1 MTTTLYIGNKS
12 FSSWSFRPWLCAKY
26 IGLDFSEVQI
36 ALRTENTTA
45 EINKISASNKVPC
58 LHHNNLIIWDSLAI
72 CEYLNEI
79 APEKNLWPQDQK
91 QRAQAR
97 SICAEMHSGF
107 PNLRSEL
114 SMDMKKKIIHEPT
127 PATQKEINRILE
139 IWKNCLKQS
148 KGKFLFGNFSIA
160 DAFFAPVVSRFISY
174 GIDVGNL
181 EEYLETISNLPF
193 YKEWKIAAQKEQYV

>member
-36 ALRTENTTA
+36 ALRTENTNA

-91 QRAQAR
+91 QRAHAR

-127 PATQKEINRILE
+127 SATQKEINRILE
-139 IWKNCLKQS
+139 IWKNCLQQS
-148 KGKFLFGNFSIA
+148 KGNFLFGNFSIA

-181 EEYLETISNLPF
+181 GKYLETISNLPF
-193 YKEWKIAAQKEQYV
+193 YKEWEIAAQKE